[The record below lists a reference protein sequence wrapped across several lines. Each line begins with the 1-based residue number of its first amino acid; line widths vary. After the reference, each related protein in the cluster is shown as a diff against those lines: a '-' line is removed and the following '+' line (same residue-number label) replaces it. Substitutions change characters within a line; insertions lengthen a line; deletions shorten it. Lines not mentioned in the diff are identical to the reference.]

1 MLFGVYVLWSCYSG
15 KCLNKDNLL
24 IYYIVLFLKKKKKEE
39 CMVIMVCILLFRLG
53 VRIINIISIF

>member
-24 IYYIVLFLKKKKKEE
+24 IYYIVVFFKKKKKR
-39 CMVIMVCILLFRLG
+39 MYGDNGMYFVI
-53 VRIINIISIF
+53 